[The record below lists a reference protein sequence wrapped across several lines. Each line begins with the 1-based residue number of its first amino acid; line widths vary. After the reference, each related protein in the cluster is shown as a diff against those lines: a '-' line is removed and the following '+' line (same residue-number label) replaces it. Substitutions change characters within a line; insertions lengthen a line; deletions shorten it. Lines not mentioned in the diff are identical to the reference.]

1 MGIPFGISLFI
12 YGIVPFAAQGQP
24 LYIYTPVAYLETLA
38 LTSCLQVRI
47 LLCPSSLANR
57 ILSPALSRASGSFC
71 LRDQISARASTSAV
85 LPLRVI
91 LSRSTQVVTL
101 SQSFPFRSRRAS
113 SPTSLLHFPFI
124 PFTSSS
130 GCQLGASSGDSDSQ
144 LGLPRYFLLTHF
156 PLSTWRRSSAE
167 ADSTRTI
174 ARTRSTSIV

>member
-1 MGIPFGISLFI
+1 MRHSSYVIQRCIPFWYSPFSNPFHTSLFI
-12 YGIVPFAAQGQP
+12 HGIVPFAAQGQP

-91 LSRSTQVVTL
+91 LSHSTQVVT
-101 SQSFPFRSRRAS
+101 
-113 SPTSLLHFPFI
+113 I
-124 PFTSSS
+124 
-130 GCQLGASSGDSDSQ
+130 LGKYK
-144 LGLPRYFLLTHF
+144 RKTERK
-156 PLSTWRRSSAE
+156 WKNR
-167 ADSTRTI
+167 
-174 ARTRSTSIV
+174 

>member
-24 LYIYTPVAYLETLA
+24 LYIYTLVAYLETLA

-71 LRDQISARASTSAV
+71 LCDQISARASTSAV

-101 SQSFPFRSRRAS
+101 SQSFPFRSRRAPFPHHHS
-113 SPTSLLHFPFI
+113 IPLLFLPLYHLAVSWVFRPVALTLSWGYLVTFFSPTLL
-124 PFTSSS
+124 
-130 GCQLGASSGDSDSQ
+130 CQRGVTPVRG
-144 LGLPRYFLLTHF
+144 
-156 PLSTWRRSSAE
+156 
-167 ADSTRTI
+167 
-174 ARTRSTSIV
+174 

>member
-1 MGIPFGISLFI
+1 MRHSSYVIQRRIPFWYSPFSNPFHTSLFI

-71 LRDQISARASTSAV
+71 LCDQILARASTSAV

-101 SQSFPFRSRRAS
+101 SQSYPFRSRRAHPHHYS
-113 SPTSLLHFPFI
+113 NSLYSFHSIIWL
-124 PFTSSS
+124 SA
-130 GCQLGASSGDSDSQ
+130 GCFV
-144 LGLPRYFLLTHF
+144 R
-156 PLSTWRRSSAE
+156 
-167 ADSTRTI
+167 
-174 ARTRSTSIV
+174 